1 MSLEQKIYDCIKGAM
16 KAREQVALRALR
28 AIKSEILLFN
38 TSGTGQTLDQAG
50 EIKILQKMIK
60 QRADSLALYE
70 QEGREDLASK
80 EREEIEVIKPFLPD
94 QLSEDELK
102 EVIQGIIDETGAQ
115 SMKDMGK
122 VMGMASK
129 KIQGKAD
136 NKTIA
141 GMVKLLLQS

>member
-1 MSLEQKIYDCIKGAM
+1 MSLEQKVNDSIKGAM
-16 KAREQVALRALR
+16 KARDQVALRALR

-70 QEGREDLASK
+70 QEGREDLALK
-80 EREEIEVIKPFLPD
+80 EREEIVVIEPFLPA

-102 EVIQGIIDETGAQ
+102 EVIKEIIDTTGAQ

-129 KIQGKAD
+129 KVQGKAD

-141 GMVKLLLQS
+141 EMVKLLLQS

>member
-1 MSLEQKIYDCIKGAM
+1 MSLEQKVNDSIKGAM
-16 KAREQVALRALR
+16 KARDQVALRALR

-70 QEGREDLASK
+70 QESREDLASK

-94 QLSEDELK
+94 QLSEKELK
-102 EVIQGIIDETGAQ
+102 EVIQEIIDETGAQ

>member
-1 MSLEQKIYDCIKGAM
+1 MSLEQKVNDSIKDAM
-16 KAREQVALRALR
+16 KARDQVALRALR

-38 TSGTGQTLDQAG
+38 TSGSGKTLDQAG

-80 EREEIEVIKPFLPD
+80 EREEIEVIKPFLPT
-94 QLSEDELK
+94 QLSEDDLK
-102 EVIQGIIDETGAQ
+102 EIIQGVIFKTGAQ

-129 KIQGKAD
+129 EVQGKAD
-136 NKTIA
+136 NKKIA
-141 GMVKLLLQS
+141 EIVKILLQT

>member
-1 MSLEQKIYDCIKGAM
+1 MSLEQKVNDSIKGAM
-16 KAREQVALRALR
+16 KARDQVALRALR

-80 EREEIEVIKPFLPD
+80 EREEIELINPFLPA

-129 KIQGKAD
+129 KVQGKAD

>member
-1 MSLEQKIYDCIKGAM
+1 MSLEQKVNDSIKGAM
-16 KAREQVALRALR
+16 KARDQVALRALR

-70 QEGREDLASK
+70 QESREDLASK

-94 QLSEDELK
+94 QLSEKELK
-102 EVIQGIIDETGAQ
+102 EVIQEIIDETGAQ

-129 KIQGKAD
+129 KVQGKAD